1 MKKIFTI
8 TWVFVLLF
16 FSVSAQKTFSEK
28 EKRFIDQKLDSVM
41 AMYLQYS
48 SFSSESDLNNLSEEY
63 IEGFAGLFI
72 SPETEIVNDL
82 DLENQ
87 TPKRITVAQY
97 IDYVKEWFPSGLN
110 VELPDQ
116 NKTTTF
122 YSDEK
127 YLYTIQVTKVLKGL
141 YKNQDWQIYQ
151 NKQDFTIAFDDQ
163 LSSFKIFSIT
173 EVGGQD
179 TCDISKSNAVKLFNR
194 KQYTL
199 AKDAYLQVRKFC
211 PGDQEAING
220 INKCDSCIEA
230 NKKPV
235 FLVAHLM
242 PGYSGIN
249 AKNTGNA
256 NNLSTESAI
265 SYGGGI
271 GVDVGIMK
279 GKKGLLSVGA
289 MLDITTYNATLSVK
303 NYIDSVPYQTHD
315 IDGDT
320 CIVKYNLHSLK
331 EKEKLIYFEIP
342 VFVRYSY
349 SFTKAV
355 SVYARLGAKFGI
367 NISKKYSSSG
377 NGEFSGR
384 YDQYGHIVLYGNE
397 LGEYGYGNQELS
409 TDTTN
414 TLVNLTNLSVFG
426 GVGVTFTLSGRLE
439 LFLGADYTLGFL
451 PISKSGGENYTVS
464 TGHDNMYSLF
474 GLSKATTQA
483 LAIDIGLRF
492 KIFKY

>member
-1 MKKIFTI
+1 
-8 TWVFVLLF
+8 
-16 FSVSAQKTFSEK
+16 
-28 EKRFIDQKLDSVM
+28 
-41 AMYLQYS
+41 
-48 SFSSESDLNNLSEEY
+48 
-63 IEGFAGLFI
+63 
-72 SPETEIVNDL
+72 
-82 DLENQ
+82 
-87 TPKRITVAQY
+87 
-97 IDYVKEWFPSGLN
+97 
-110 VELPDQ
+110 
-116 NKTTTF
+116 
-122 YSDEK
+122 
-127 YLYTIQVTKVLKGL
+127 
-141 YKNQDWQIYQ
+141 
-151 NKQDFTIAFDDQ
+151 
-163 LSSFKIFSIT
+163 
-173 EVGGQD
+173 
-179 TCDISKSNAVKLFNR
+179 
-194 KQYTL
+194 
-199 AKDAYLQVRKFC
+199 
-211 PGDQEAING
+211 
-220 INKCDSCIEA
+220 
-230 NKKPV
+230 
-235 FLVAHLM
+235 
-242 PGYSGIN
+242 
-249 AKNTGNA
+249 
-256 NNLSTESAI
+256 
-265 SYGGGI
+265 
-271 GVDVGIMK
+271 
-279 GKKGLLSVGA
+279 
-289 MLDITTYNATLSVK
+289 
-303 NYIDSVPYQTHD
+303 
-315 IDGDT
+315 
-320 CIVKYNLHSLK
+320 LK